1 MMEKDFQLKIL
12 IVTPYYY
19 PALYYGG
26 PVRVIYECTKRL
38 IKLGHEV
45 TVYTTDL
52 MDRNTRHEKE
62 RNVVEGVNV
71 RYFRNISNNM
81 ACRHHAFLPI
91 GFYSTLKNSCSEFD
105 VIHIHEYYTLLTVSA
120 ARFAIIYK
128 VPFLLSAH
136 GSLPVIEERGRQGR
150 KIIFNRLFSNL
161 ILKNISGVIALN
173 DEERKNYKHLGVPD
187 EKIDIIPNGI
197 DIEEFRC
204 LPDPAEFR
212 NRYNIKRDEKIILFV
227 GRIHEIKG
235 LDILINAFHGI
246 LQGIRG
252 VKLVLAGPDDGYMQ
266 TLKGIVLEKGI
277 LSDIIFTDLLSGE
290 EKLAAYSA
298 ADIFVLPSRS
308 EGFPVTVL
316 EACAS
321 GLPVVITDR
330 CNFPEIKTYGA
341 GLEVPCMEFP
351 LYEALISLLANDEQR
366 KEMGNKG
373 KSMVFSKHNWD
384 SIVKRLEEVYRNV
397 VSKA

>member
-1 MMEKDFQLKIL
+1 MNVL

-26 PVRVIYECTKRL
+26 PVRVVYECTRRL
-38 IKLGHEV
+38 VKLGHDV
-45 TVYTTDL
+45 TVYTTDVL
-52 MDRNTRHEKE
+52 DSNTRHDKE
-62 RNVVEGVNV
+62 MDVVEGVRV
-71 RYFRNISNNM
+71 RYFRNISNNL
-81 ACRHHAFLPI
+81 ACRSHAFLPI
-91 GFYSTLKNSCSEFD
+91 GFYSALRNGCSEFD
-105 VIHIHEYYTLLTVSA
+105 VIHIHEYYTFLTVSA
-120 ARFAIIYK
+120 ARFARK
-128 VPFLLSAH
+128 HNVPFLLSAH

-150 KIIFNRLFSNL
+150 KIVFNWLFSNM
-161 ILKNISGVIALN
+161 ILRNISGAIALN
-173 DEERKNYKHLGVPD
+173 EEEKKNYKHLGVPD

-197 DIEEFRC
+197 DTEEFCC
-204 LPDPAEFR
+204 LPEPSEFR
-212 NRYNIKRDEKIILFV
+212 NRYNVKRDEKIILFV

-235 LDILINAFHGI
+235 LDILINAFNGI
-246 LQGIRG
+246 LQSIRG
-252 VKLVLAGPDDGYMQ
+252 IKLVLAGPDDGYMQ
-266 TLKGIVLEKGI
+266 TLKGMALGNDIF
-277 LSDIIFTDLLSGE
+277 SDVIFTGLLSGK

-321 GLPVVITDR
+321 GLPVILTDR

-341 GLEVPCMEFP
+341 GLEVPCMESP
-351 LYEALISLLANDEQR
+351 LYEALISILGNDEQR
-366 KEMGNKG
+366 KEMGNNG
-373 KSMVFSKHNWD
+373 KSMVLSKYNWD